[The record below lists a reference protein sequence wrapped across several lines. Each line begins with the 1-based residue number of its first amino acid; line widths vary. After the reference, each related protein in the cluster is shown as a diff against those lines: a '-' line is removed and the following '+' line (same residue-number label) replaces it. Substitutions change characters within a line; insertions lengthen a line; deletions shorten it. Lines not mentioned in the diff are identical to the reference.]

1 MRVFELAKQLSVPSK
16 DLINDLKTIG
26 VTVSNHMAALEED
39 AVTQMVNKF
48 GSAKKETSK
57 SAAASV
63 VRRRLP
69 PLARTVLRKS
79 LRSSPNHR
87 RVKKS

>member
-39 AVTQMVNKF
+39 AVTQILNKF
-48 GSAKKETSK
+48 GSVKKETSK
-57 SAAASV
+57 TASTLV
-63 VRRRLP
+63 
-69 PLARTVLRKS
+69 
-79 LRSSPNHR
+79 
-87 RVKKS
+87 VKKKAPTARPQPAAKVAPAPDEPPKGE